1 MRRDSP
7 GRRRARAHRGAGSKS
22 AFNRLGVVASLLT
35 VLVALAGCGAD
46 KGSVSIISPTIGA
59 TVEPTFTANVSLK
72 DFEIDPSAIGR
83 ANAEGKGHLHFVLDG
98 GRYDHP
104 NYSGADGEL
113 AAKLGSDGK
122 YSPSVQP
129 AITYQNVPAGRHTL
143 EVFLA
148 NNDGSNA
155 GPKSSVTF
163 DVAPAQVGVSISRPR
178 EGSKIGDTFTA
189 KVTLENFQID
199 RKAIGKAN
207 EVGKGHL
214 HFALDDG
221 RYDHPKYSGANGRL
235 AVKLGVDGMYSPS
248 FKPTIT
254 YRHIPAGAHA
264 LVVYLANNDLS
275 RAGAEARASFT
286 VR

>member
-1 MRRDSP
+1 LR
-7 GRRRARAHRGAGSKS
+7 
-22 AFNRLGVVASLLT
+22 T
-35 VLVALAGCGAD
+35 VTGLCAALALAAAFSGCGGS
-46 KGSVSIISPTIGA
+46 KGSVSILSPTAGE

-72 DFEIDPSAIGR
+72 DFEIDPTAVGK
-83 ANAEGKGHLHFVLDG
+83 ANEKGKGHLHFVLDG
-98 GRYDHP
+98 G
-104 NYSGADGEL
+104 
-113 AAKLGSDGK
+113 K
-122 YSPSVQP
+122 YSDSVEP
-129 AITYQNVPAGRHTL
+129 VFNYENISAGPHTL

-148 NNDGSNA
+148 NNDHSNA
-155 GPKSSVTF
+155 GPKASVTF
-163 DVAPAQVGVSISRPR
+163 NVAPAQVGVSIDRPR
-178 EGSKIGDTFTA
+178 EGSKTGGTFTA

-199 RKAIGKAN
+199 RRALGKDN
-207 EVGKGHL
+207 EMGKGHL